1 MTSNVRPVAQLNL
14 PPSEPKKFVWDLNFA
29 EASDLPRSTRSNP
42 PDYHIY
48 LASKNEATPPLTSTP
63 TTVDVTHTPLPE
75 SSGSWEGAHKHSGE
89 KSGVIQKQPSSFSG
103 TSPIINNPVDQ
114 VEIDVGKH
122 AAGNLPALLL
132 NTQSD
137 SADEQPAIVFDDT
150 GGENLQVL
158 QQGAVVQ
165 APVILNP
172 VVVPDDGN
180 IDPVG
185 VPIQPNS
192 IARIIFN

>member
-1 MTSNVRPVAQLNL
+1 MTNNVRARAELNL
-14 PPSEPKKFVWDLNFA
+14 PSSEPEKFVWDLNLA
-29 EASDLPRSTRSNP
+29 EAGEIPRSTRSNP

-48 LASKNEATPPLTSTP
+48 LASKTDIKLPLTSTP
-63 TTVDVTHTPLPE
+63 RTAEAINVPLPD
-75 SSGSWEGAHKHSGE
+75 SSGSWEDSHKSSGE

-103 TSPIINNPVDQ
+103 TSPIISNPLIQGNIGVSI
-114 VEIDVGKH
+114 E

-137 SADEQPAIVFDDT
+137 VADEGAIVLDDI
-150 GGENLQVL
+150 GGENLQIL

-165 APVILNP
+165 APLNLNQ
-172 VVVPDDGN
+172 VV